1 MTKKVSARQKAM
13 QAQAALLAE
22 RAEQDKRVVAA
33 ATEWF
38 ASAEKIESLQ
48 AEIETH
54 QVAMARAVVSLCS
67 EGITVAD
74 VATMLEVDQRTVSE
88 MRKRAHA
95 SEPAQQREWSQTPAD
110 DERKSMSR
118 LARDD
123 VSAADEE
130 GAA

>member
-54 QVAMARAVVSLCS
+54 QVALARAVVSLCS

-95 SEPAQQREWSQTPAD
+95 SEPAQRERTPLD
-110 DERKSMSR
+110 DEWKSVSR
-118 LARDD
+118 LARGD

>member
-95 SEPAQQREWSQTPAD
+95 SEPAQQQERTPLD
-110 DERKSMSR
+110 DERKSVSR
-118 LARDD
+118 LARHD

>member
-54 QVAMARAVVSLCS
+54 QVSMARAVVSLCS

-95 SEPAQQREWSQTPAD
+95 SEPAQQQERTPLD
-110 DERKSMSR
+110 DERKSVSR
-118 LARDD
+118 LARGD

>member
-54 QVAMARAVVSLCS
+54 QVSMARAVVSLCS

-95 SEPAQQREWSQTPAD
+95 SEPAQQQERTPLD
-110 DERKSMSR
+110 DERKSVSR

>member
-38 ASAEKIESLQ
+38 ASAEKVESLQ

-95 SEPAQQREWSQTPAD
+95 SEPAQQQERTPLD
-110 DERKSMSR
+110 DEWKSVSR
-118 LARDD
+118 LARGD

>member
-54 QVAMARAVVSLCS
+54 QAAMARAVASLCS

-95 SEPAQQREWSQTPAD
+95 SEPAQQQARTPLH
-110 DERKSMSR
+110 DERKSVSR
-118 LARDD
+118 HARDD
-123 VSAADEE
+123 VSAANEE